1 MSDEYRLANDM
12 EFAECNC
19 DENYDLLVG
28 PNGWECLLTEPEDR
42 RWQRDLEPVV
52 DELNRLRAEVE
63 RLRMTQR
70 DHEAVAWAIAVTVTI
85 YDDPIGPIRR
95 ETLRD
100 LARRHERHAAPIV

>member
-1 MSDEYRLANDM
+1 MSDIVERLRNSV
-12 EFAECNC
+12 FF
-19 DENYDLLVG
+19 
-28 PNGWECLLTEPEDR
+28 LTDQAKVQEAISEIT
-42 RWQRDLEPVV
+42 
-52 DELNRLRAEVE
+52 RLRAEVE
-63 RLRMTQR
+63 RLRMTQL